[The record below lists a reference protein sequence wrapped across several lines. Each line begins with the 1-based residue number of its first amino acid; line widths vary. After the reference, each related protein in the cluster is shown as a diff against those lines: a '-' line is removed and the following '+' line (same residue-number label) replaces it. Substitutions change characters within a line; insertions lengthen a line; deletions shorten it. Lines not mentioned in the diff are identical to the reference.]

1 MVYNDHKVTLRRAD
15 NFTANRGAY
24 HRSPSFFENRVFHI
38 GLLRLRL
45 VPLVPSNEEQ
55 LVDLSEGRYDP
66 TYPYELS
73 DNVQRMGYIGPG
85 QSEAMGYPI
94 TNDALR

>member
-1 MVYNDHKVTLRRAD
+1 MVYDDHKVTLRRGY
-15 NFTANRGAY
+15 NFTASRGAN
-24 HRSPSFFENRVFHI
+24 RIPPSFFKNRVFHI

-45 VPLVPSNEEQ
+45 VPLVPSNEDQ
-55 LVDLSEGRYDP
+55 LVDLSEGRYEP

-73 DNVQRMGYIGPG
+73 DDVRRTSYIGPG
-85 QSEAMGYPI
+85 QSEAMGYLI

>member
-1 MVYNDHKVTLRRAD
+1 MTI
-15 NFTANRGAY
+15 
-24 HRSPSFFENRVFHI
+24 RSPYGELTISQLAVELTIDHPVSSKTGFST

-73 DNVQRMGYIGPG
+73 DNVQRTGYIGPG